1 MSRNMTE
8 EEFAALMAKRMTAAA
23 SFIPGQTKS
32 KAVRESR
39 RNKYGAE
46 KTEVDGMV
54 FDSKSEAKRYLQL
67 KAMQCAGEISDLKTQ
82 VSFDLVPEQ
91 NVNGRKERPVR
102 YLADFSYVRDGKTVI
117 EDVKSSPTKTKEFV
131 IKRKL
136 VLWLHGV
143 AVQEVL
149 MK

>member
-1 MSRNMTE
+1 VSRNMTE
-8 EEFAALMAKRMTAAA
+8 EEFAALLTKRMTAAA

-67 KAMQCAGEISDLKTQ
+67 KAMQCAGEISELKTQ
-82 VSFDLVPEQ
+82 VRIGLLPAQQVG
-91 NVNGRKERPVR
+91 GRKERPVD
-102 YLADFSYVRDGKTVI
+102 YLADFQYVRQGVLIT
-117 EDVKSSPTKTKEFV
+117 EDVKSGPTKTKEF
-131 IKRKL
+131 ILKRKMAMFF
-136 VLWLHGV
+136 HGIV
-143 AVQEVL
+143 VVEV
-149 MK
+149 MID